1 MAAMGR
7 PLYANPTR
15 FAQPQSPTQA
25 CASNGRH
32 DKMKRLQFTVLPF
45 RREPLQDLD
54 AYANG
59 FARSRFDLC
68 RYLFN
73 KLDRTFNETLYSCP
87 GQNLHEP
94 SKAIN
99 LCIRMALLV
108 CERLVCERFTHWR
121 SLNHIFPYL
130 VRYLPEISGI

>member
-1 MAAMGR
+1 MAAMCR
-7 PLYANPTR
+7 PLYANPTW
-15 FAQPQSPTQA
+15 FTQPQRPTQA

-32 DKMKRLQFTVLPF
+32 DEMKRLQFTVLPF
-45 RREPLQDLD
+45 RREPLQD

-59 FARSRFDLC
+59 FACPRFDLC

-87 GQNLHEP
+87 GQNLHEF
-94 SKAIN
+94 SRAIN

-121 SLNHIFPYL
+121 SLNRISPYL
-130 VRYLPEISGI
+130 VRYLPGISGI